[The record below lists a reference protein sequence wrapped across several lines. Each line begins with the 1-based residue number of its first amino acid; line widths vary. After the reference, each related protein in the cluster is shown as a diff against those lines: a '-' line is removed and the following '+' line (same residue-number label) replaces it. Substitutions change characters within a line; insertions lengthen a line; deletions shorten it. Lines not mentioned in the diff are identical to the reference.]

1 MKHCNIPNTWTG
13 AEALAFVAFLDRLSA
28 AIWRAHGPEMARCL
42 WRQRYRRHHRLTTR
56 PPLIL
61 YDNMPGI
68 NGWQQDPASEEAR
81 R

>member
-13 AEALAFVAFLDRLSA
+13 AEALAFVAFLDRLAA

-42 WRQRYRRHHRLTTR
+42 WRQRCRRHRRPTTR

-61 YDNMPGI
+61 YDNKLDIDGSQE
-68 NGWQQDPASEEAR
+68 GPASEEAR
-81 R
+81 